1 MHSAAYMPD
10 DVNGGSSLSRRAP
23 GVLLALLACLPIA
36 GTLLVAQILPQM
48 EAAFPQTQNVRLL
61 VSLALTVPALAI
73 ALSSW
78 IAGWLADRVGRRRL
92 LVGALVAYAILG
104 LTPLV
109 LNDLGHIILAR
120 AGMGVAEGFIM
131 TCSTALI
138 GDLYT
143 GRARE
148 GLLSLQTAIASI
160 AAVIFAVVGGLL
172 GETGWRTP
180 FAVYG
185 IALIF
190 LPLVILMVPAGQAAA
205 RQAQTAIAKTRF
217 PVTALS
223 LICLSTLLFSFG
235 FYVAQIQLPYLVNG
249 VGVTSP
255 GAVGATSAIA
265 NTAVVLGTLTFV
277 GLRRLPLAVV
287 GALCFVC
294 LAAGLGL
301 AAAARSYPLLCV
313 GLALASFG
321 GGIGLPTFL
330 NAAMARLE
338 LAQRGVGTGLWQSS
352 FWTGQFLSPVLMV
365 PLTVAAGG
373 LTSAVMLVAI
383 ACVALT
389 VLLPLALRMGVRAA

>member
-10 DVNGGSSLSRRAP
+10 DVNGGSLSRRAP
-23 GVLLALLACLPIA
+23 GILLALLACLPIA

-61 VSLALTVPALAI
+61 VSLALTAPALAI

-78 IAGWLADRVGRRRL
+78 IAGWLADRVGHRRL
-92 LVGALVAYAILG
+92 LLGALVAYAILG
-104 LTPLV
+104 LAPFI

-138 GDLYT
+138 GDLYS
-143 GRARE
+143 GRIRE

-160 AAVIFAVVGGLL
+160 AAVIFAVIGGLL
-172 GETGWRTP
+172 GEAGWRTP

-185 IALIF
+185 IALVF
-190 LPLVILMVPAGQAAA
+190 LPLVFLIVPAGQAAG
-205 RQAQTAIAKTRF
+205 RRAQEAIAKTRF
-217 PVTALS
+217 PVSALS
-223 LICLSTLLFSFG
+223 WICLSTLLFSFG

-255 GAVGATSAIA
+255 GAVGGTSAIA
-265 NTAVVLGTLTFV
+265 NTAVVLGALTFAA
-277 GLRRLPLAVV
+277 LRRLPLAVV
-287 GALCFVC
+287 GGLCFVC

-301 AAAARSYPLLCV
+301 AAVARTYPLLCA

-321 GGIGLPTFL
+321 GGIALPTFL
-330 NAAMARLE
+330 NAVMKRLE
-338 LAQRGVGTGLWQSS
+338 PAQRGVGTGLWQSS

-383 ACVALT
+383 ACAALT